1 MTKSVIIIH
10 SNTIPLFSHICI
22 RLFLLKRSSM
32 WMDGWLCKS
41 FVHPLILQEGDPQYC
56 SLFRLKLPSPIF
68 PVSKDQCLLEYK
80 SPLMH
85 LQPGL
90 KGPNFKSK
98 KKKKSAPKALAACQQ
113 FPTLGANQC
122 IFTFQL
128 MYRQLPIPVEV
139 LRIFPCS
146 SCWSVIKARRFRR
159 LDIVDQDL

>member
-1 MTKSVIIIH
+1 
-10 SNTIPLFSHICI
+10 
-22 RLFLLKRSSM
+22 
-32 WMDGWLCKS
+32 MDGWLCKS
-41 FVHPLILQEGDPQYC
+41 FVHPLILQEGDLQYC

-90 KGPNFKSK
+90 KGPNLKSK

-122 IFTFQL
+122 IFTFQQ
-128 MYRQLPIPVEV
+128 MYRQFQLK
-139 LRIFPCS
+139 FCKS
-146 SCWSVIKARRFRR
+146 SLAAAADYSGTESIWQLIQFWKKTFALILKR
-159 LDIVDQDL
+159 LI

>member
-1 MTKSVIIIH
+1 MIIIH
-10 SNTIPLFSHICI
+10 SNTLPVFSHICI
-22 RLFLLKRSSM
+22 WLFLLKRSSM

-41 FVHPLILQEGDPQYC
+41 FVHPLILQEGDLQYC
-56 SLFRLKLPSPIF
+56 SLFRLKLPSPIL
-68 PVSKDQCLLEYK
+68 PVSKEQCLLEYK

-90 KGPNFKSK
+90 KGPNLKSK

-122 IFTFQL
+122 IFYLSTDVS
-128 MYRQLPIPVEV
+128 PIPVEV

-146 SCWSVIKARRFRR
+146 SCWSVIKARRLGR

>member
-1 MTKSVIIIH
+1 M
-10 SNTIPLFSHICI
+10 LF
-22 RLFLLKRSSM
+22 
-32 WMDGWLCKS
+32 
-41 FVHPLILQEGDPQYC
+41 
-56 SLFRLKLPSPIF
+56 LFRLKLTSPIL
-68 PVSKDQCLLEYK
+68 PVSKEQCLLEYK

-90 KGPNFKSK
+90 KGPNLKSK

-128 MYRQLPIPVEV
+128 MYRQLPILFEV

-146 SCWSVIKARRFRR
+146 SCRLFRNR
-159 LDIVDQDL
+159 KHLAADPILEKNICAHFKTPDMTPAIIFSSHETPFFQNLINCCPTA

>member
-1 MTKSVIIIH
+1 
-10 SNTIPLFSHICI
+10 
-22 RLFLLKRSSM
+22 M

-56 SLFRLKLPSPIF
+56 SLFRLKLPSPIL
-68 PVSKDQCLLEYK
+68 PVSKEQCLLEYK

-90 KGPNFKSK
+90 KGPNLKSK

-146 SCWSVIKARRFRR
+146 CRLFRNR
-159 LDIVDQDL
+159 KQLAADPILEEKNICAHFKTPDMTPAIIFSSHETPFV